1 MPVPVQGDVFYRH
14 YQEMLSYFGKMGKDL
29 SISIAGCQANGN
41 IIRNGIETSV
51 VLYLEFGLPRQRC
64 TLKS

>member
-1 MPVPVQGDVFYRH
+1 MQNDVFYRH
-14 YQEMLSYFGKMGKDL
+14 CQEMLSHFGKRGKDL

-41 IIRNGIETSV
+41 IIRDGMETNV